1 MALRW
6 NNYLLKEGEKYK
18 TFWQN
23 YLTHEKK
30 VLFILGGGFDPRM
43 CFCLDLIM
51 NEDCRAKLDCL
62 LLNLDGND
70 VSLSPDLQ
78 SRVVQNNSELKR
90 MMVGRGTLKEEK
102 LKMEDETGRAI
113 GSRSVVG
120 MFNDYNFDR
129 HTDIIVDISSLP
141 LDVYFPLIGKIL
153 NILDERRLGVN
164 LHVVVAE
171 NVRMDQCIK
180 NDGLSDEATYL
191 YRFGGNLELESEA
204 INPLVWIPILGE
216 DQSAQLEPIKDL
228 TRPSEI
234 CPVLPSPSID
244 PRRGDKI
251 LLENRDLLDRLSI
264 ESGNIIYASE
274 QNPFEVYRQIN
285 KTVEY
290 YRTALR
296 PLGDAR
302 FAISPLSGKLMSM
315 GALLVA
321 YEEGIS
327 NKKTVGIAYV
337 ESSGYT
343 MQDNCSD
350 LMPQCKPFSL
360 WIFGDC
366 YNRE

>member
-1 MALRW
+1 M
-6 NNYLLKEGEKYK
+6 
-18 TFWQN
+18 
-23 YLTHEKK
+23 
-30 VLFILGGGFDPRM
+30 GGGFDPRM
-43 CFCLDLIM
+43 CFCLDLIV
-51 NEDCRAKLDCL
+51 NDNCCAKLDCL
-62 LLNLDGND
+62 LLDLGGND
-70 VSLSPDLQ
+70 GSISSDLQ

-90 MMVGRGTLKEEK
+90 MMEGRGILKEEK
-102 LKMEDETGRAI
+102 LKMEDETGRVI

-120 MFNDYNFDR
+120 IVNNYDFDQ

-141 LDVYFPLIGKIL
+141 LNIYFPLIGRIL
-153 NILDERRLGVN
+153 NILDERKLGIN

-180 NDGLSDEATYL
+180 NDGLSDDATYL
-191 YRFGGNLELESEA
+191 YGFGGNLELESETV
-204 INPLVWIPILGE
+204 NPLVWIPILGE

-251 LLENRDLLDRLSI
+251 LLESRDLIDLLSI

-274 QNPFEVYRQIN
+274 RNPFEVYRQIN
-285 KTVEY
+285 KTIEY
-290 YRTALR
+290 YRTALK

-321 YEEGIS
+321 YEEGVS
-327 NKKTVGIAYV
+327 NKKTVGIAHV

-343 MQDNCSD
+343 MQDNCND
-350 LMPQCKPFSL
+350 LMSFCKPFSL